1 MNRAFS
7 LYLDLIRFGAA
18 CLVYIYHSNQ
28 RWLVKEPLWFSDYGH
43 SSVIVFFVLSG
54 FVIAYVTDTKEN
66 EWTRYAASRLSR
78 VYSVVLPTL
87 LLTLLLDGIGR
98 QLRLDS
104 YSYPIDQIPVRLLAS
119 LLMLNETWFISIT
132 MFSNVPYWSI
142 TYEFWY
148 YLLFGVISFL
158 PRRQA
163 LWLAVVIFALLGPKL
178 LLLAPIWYAGV
189 LLYRC
194 KSCEQMPLR
203 QAWTLTLGSTALI
216 VLAHGFGLFNAM
228 HLGFAELVGP
238 VAYRE
243 LTFSKFFIADYLLC
257 ALVVCNFAGV
267 RRLCRDT
274 HLDIEWLEHPV
285 RFVAGFTFTLYL
297 MHQPLFLFWGSVLR
311 GDPRTLWPW
320 LCVTV
325 LTFASVWLLGLFT
338 ENKRHLLRQWIL
350 RQLQTL
356 ALWLPRAR
364 GASSR

>member
-7 LYLDLIRFGAA
+7 LYLDLIRFFAA
-18 CLVYIYHSNQ
+18 CLVYVYHSNQ
-28 RWLVKEPLWFSDYGH
+28 RWLVKEPLWFSNYGH

-66 EWTRYAASRLSR
+66 EWTSYAASRLSR

-98 QLRLDS
+98 QLQLDA
-104 YSYPIDQIPVRLLAS
+104 YSYPFDQIPVRLLAS
-119 LLMLNETWFISIT
+119 LLMLNEVWFISIT
-132 MFSNVPYWSI
+132 SFSNVPYWSI

-148 YLLFGVISFL
+148 YVLFGVISFL

-163 LWLAVVIFALLGPKL
+163 IWVAVAILALLGPKL

-189 LLYRC
+189 LLYRW
-194 KSCEQMPLR
+194 KSCEQMPLGV
-203 QAWTLTLGSTALI
+203 AWALTLGSTVLI
-216 VLAHGFGLFNAM
+216 VLVHALGLLDAM
-228 HLGFAELVGP
+228 HARFAAWVGP

-243 LTFSKFFIADYLLC
+243 LTFSKFFVADYLLC
-257 ALVVCNFAGV
+257 LLVVGNFAGM
-267 RRLCRDT
+267 RRLCRDVR
-274 HLDIEWLEHPV
+274 LDTPRLERAV

-311 GDPRTLWPW
+311 GDPASLWPW
-320 LCVTV
+320 FGVTL

-338 ENKRHLLRQWIL
+338 ENKRHLLRQWVLQRL
-350 RQLQTL
+350 RAL
-356 ALWLPRAR
+356 ALRLPPRAR
-364 GASSR
+364 VV